1 MRADAVDGP
10 STPASSL
17 FQNKAENT
25 TLTIQAVD
33 DAMKLGKLLTDC

>member
-33 DAMKLGKLLTDC
+33 EAAKLGFVTADC

>member
-10 STPASSL
+10 SIPASSL
-17 FQNKAENT
+17 FQKKAENT

-33 DAMKLGKLLTDC
+33 DAMKLRTSSTDC